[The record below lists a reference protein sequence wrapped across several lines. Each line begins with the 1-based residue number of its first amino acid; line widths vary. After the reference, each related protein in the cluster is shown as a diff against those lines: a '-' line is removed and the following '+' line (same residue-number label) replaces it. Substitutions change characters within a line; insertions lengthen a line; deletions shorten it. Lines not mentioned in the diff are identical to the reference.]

1 LNDMKNILIISFF
14 HSSSSFVGAIR
25 TQRFVRYLPEF
36 GWTPFVITKPAPNN
50 DSGND
55 AANTFYA
62 RSIRLNKPFRL
73 ESFTWI
79 PFMLLKASK
88 VLRRYRINVV
98 LISCPPFHQAL
109 AGILLKKLFRIKL
122 VVDYRDAWSLNPYYQ
137 NIDWFHQLILQGD
150 KMLEEKLLRYTDLLT
165 VSHQVMKESYLQ
177 KFPFLKDK
185 VEVIYNGFDPERVN
199 LNGKALFSQFS
210 ILHLG
215 DLYVRQK
222 GRDPDLFLAAIEKLI
237 AQERISPDY
246 FRIFFVGGKY
256 PKTEKAITEKGLS
269 AYTSCL
275 DRVPYAVGMEYLN
288 RSHLLILIEKMEVMT
303 TKVYEY
309 LATGKPML
317 CLIRRGGEL
326 ESLIRKFSSNSTII
340 VSENVDEVKE
350 AIWKYY
356 EDYQKGRYRSL
367 VNEEFRKS
375 FSRIEQTRH
384 LVHLLDRMIQQ

>member
-1 LNDMKNILIISFF
+1 MKNILIISFF
-14 HSSSSFVGAIR
+14 HSSPSRVGAMR

-62 RSIRLNKPFRL
+62 RSIRLNKPFQL

-79 PFMLLKASK
+79 PFMFLKAI
-88 VLRRYRINVV
+88 RILKRFSMAFV
-98 LISCPPFHQAL
+98 LISCPPFHPA
-109 AGILLKKLFRIKL
+109 AVGILLKKLFRFKL
-122 VVDYRDAWSLNPYYQ
+122 VIDYRDAWSLNPYYQ

-150 KMLEEKLLRYTDLLT
+150 KMLEEKLLRNTDLLT

-177 KFPFLKDK
+177 KFPFLKNK
-185 VEVIYNGFDPERVN
+185 VEVIYNGFDPEWVN
-199 LNGKALFSQFS
+199 LNGKPLFSQFS

-215 DLYVRQK
+215 DFYVRQK
-222 GRDPDLFLAAIEKLI
+222 TRDPDLFLAAIQKLI

-275 DRVPYAVGMEYLN
+275 DRVPYEVAMEYLN
-288 RSHLLILIEKMEVMT
+288 RSHLLLLIEKMEVMT

-309 LATGKPML
+309 LSTGKPML

-340 VSENVDEVKE
+340 FSENVDEVKE

-356 EDYQKGRYRSL
+356 EDYQKGKYRSL

-375 FSRIEQTRH
+375 FSRIEQTKR
-384 LVHLLDRMIQQ
+384 LVHLLNGKTHQ